1 MLKKELLLAST
12 FFIASFLFGQEGSEI
27 KTYNLKVEDAVELAF
42 ENNISIKKSKLNLDL
57 LKKKK
62 NSSWNSISPSLSL
75 SGNYGGT
82 NTGTLDQWKDD
93 KVNSSNT
100 WSAGASVTIAFTP
113 SLFTAIKA
121 AKLAYESGESS
132 YESMVRSVELSV
144 RKSFYSLLYTKEN
157 IALQENALETAR
169 LTYESNKTKYNLG
182 RLSELDLLTSQYSYE
197 SKKPSIDTLK
207 NSYNNS
213 LDSFKQV
220 LGIPLSD
227 KIELEGNLEDLIN
240 IKLDEEIL
248 NQNYDQIPSV
258 KSLLAQ
264 IEAQKNSLQASRM
277 TAWGPSLTASSTA
290 SLAGND
296 KTDDSSLTM
305 NYSLGVRI
313 PLDGYLPWSSGAMSI
328 ASQKTNLKSLELDLE
343 NARTSA
349 AITIR
354 NSYNAV
360 NQAMAQ
366 LSNYERNVDL
376 MQRTYEMT
384 KKSYNAGSSSLSALQ
399 SAEEN
404 LASAK
409 YNLQAQRYAII
420 SALLDLENTLGVPF
434 GTYNSKKE

>member
-1 MLKKELLLAST
+1 MT
-12 FFIASFLFGQEGSEI
+12 
-27 KTYNLKVEDAVELAF
+27 
-42 ENNISIKKSKLNLDL
+42 
-57 LKKKK
+57 
-62 NSSWNSISPSLSL
+62 
-75 SGNYGGT
+75 
-82 NTGTLDQWKDD
+82 
-93 KVNSSNT
+93 
-100 WSAGASVTIAFTP
+100 
-113 SLFTAIKA
+113 
-121 AKLAYESGESS
+121 
-132 YESMVRSVELSV
+132 
-144 RKSFYSLLYTKEN
+144 
-157 IALQENALETAR
+157 
-169 LTYESNKTKYNLG
+169 
-182 RLSELDLLTSQYSYE
+182 
-197 SKKPSIDTLK
+197 
-207 NSYNNS
+207 
-213 LDSFKQV
+213 
-220 LGIPLSD
+220 D

-384 KKSYNAGSSSLSALQ
+384 KNSYNAGSSSLSALQ
-399 SAEEN
+399 TAEEN

-434 GTYNSKKE
+434 GTYNSLQE

>member
-1 MLKKELLLAST
+1 ML
-12 FFIASFLFGQEGSEI
+12 
-27 KTYNLKVEDAVELAF
+27 
-42 ENNISIKKSKLNLDL
+42 
-57 LKKKK
+57 
-62 NSSWNSISPSLSL
+62 
-75 SGNYGGT
+75 NY
-82 NTGTLDQWKDD
+82 
-93 KVNSSNT
+93 
-100 WSAGASVTIAFTP
+100 F
-113 SLFTAIKA
+113 
-121 AKLAYESGESS
+121 
-132 YESMVRSVELSV
+132 
-144 RKSFYSLLYTKEN
+144 
-157 IALQENALETAR
+157 
-169 LTYESNKTKYNLG
+169 
-182 RLSELDLLTSQYSYE
+182 
-197 SKKPSIDTLK
+197 
-207 NSYNNS
+207 
-213 LDSFKQV
+213 
-220 LGIPLSD
+220 
-227 KIELEGNLEDLIN
+227 
-240 IKLDEEIL
+240 
-248 NQNYDQIPSV
+248 
-258 KSLLAQ
+258 
-264 IEAQKNSLQASRM
+264 
-277 TAWGPSLTASSTA
+277 TASSTA

-384 KKSYNAGSSSLSALQ
+384 KNSYNAGSSSLSALQ

-434 GTYNSKKE
+434 GTYNSLQE